1 MSRIDLFF
9 EGVRRRFLD
18 IHKLRPSLNLG
29 QTWIDPFSATDVD
42 IHNTR
47 SPCDA
52 SHGDMPRLL
61 RPLHYPVG
69 MGMEQPTAPSN
80 SGATLKRLLGY
91 QPVAPQLLL
100 SYFGVASAAQ
110 GS

>member
-1 MSRIDLFF
+1 MSRIDRFF

-29 QTWIDPFSATDVD
+29 QTWIDPFSATAVD
-42 IHNTR
+42 IHNKT
-47 SPCDA
+47 SPLDA

-80 SGATLKRLLGY
+80 SGTTLKRLLDNR
-91 QPVAPQLLL
+91 PVAP
-100 SYFGVASAAQ
+100 
-110 GS
+110 

>member
-1 MSRIDLFF
+1 MSRIDRFF

-29 QTWIDPFSATDVD
+29 QTWIDPFSTTVVD
-42 IHNTR
+42 IHNTT
-47 SPCDA
+47 SP
-52 SHGDMPRLL
+52 HMDMWPGEVPRLL

-80 SGATLKRLLGY
+80 SEATMKRPLSNYL
-91 QPVAPQLLL
+91 VA
-100 SYFGVASAAQ
+100 
-110 GS
+110 

>member
-1 MSRIDLFF
+1 MSRIDRFF

-42 IHNTR
+42 IHNTT
-47 SPCDA
+47 SPLGA
-52 SHGDMPRLL
+52 SHGDVPRLL

-69 MGMEQPTAPSN
+69 MGMEQPTPPSN
-80 SGATLKRLLGY
+80 SGATLKRLLDN
-91 QPVAPQLLL
+91 QTVAQ
-100 SYFGVASAAQ
+100 
-110 GS
+110 